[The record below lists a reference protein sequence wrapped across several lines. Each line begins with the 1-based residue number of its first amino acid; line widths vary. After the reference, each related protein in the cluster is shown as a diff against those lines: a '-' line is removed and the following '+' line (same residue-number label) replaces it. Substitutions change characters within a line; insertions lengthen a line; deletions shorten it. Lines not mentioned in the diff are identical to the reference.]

1 MRKNEIA
8 DLREIK
14 YLQKCSELTNLWISE
29 NPCEQHKDYRAFIIK
44 HLPNLTK
51 LDNQEITN

>member
-51 LDNQEITN
+51 LDN